1 MACQHSADLTMTE
14 FFFLTF
20 NNFPGI
26 ITSNAHDDASPR
38 KLERSR
44 AQPVVADSPGRA
56 PGSCSPPRK
65 AARHRCRRQA
75 SLSARLSRALEEVQ
89 QKLAHLRCSFD
100 IRAVSAVR
108 QGCHPSP
115 RYLAGRTVGIAGLSQ
130 QVV

>member
-65 AARHRCRRQA
+65 AARHRWPEA
-75 SLSARLSRALEEVQ
+75 SVTFCPYPVLLKKSSRSSHTSGALSIFGQCPLSGKVAT
-89 QKLAHLRCSFD
+89 LAPD
-100 IRAVSAVR
+100 IW
-108 QGCHPSP
+108 
-115 RYLAGRTVGIAGLSQ
+115 LAGRSA
-130 QVV
+130 